1 MPEAQGKARVVVSA
15 EPLPPVTGALA
26 PGEVGTIVTGAGAAA
41 YEWTTADDR
50 IRWDDHAGAVLG
62 IPVERISTGRGY
74 TALLDPAGDA
84 SRHDAVH
91 NSQATDTGNGVPFEV
106 QYTLLPGGVSGS
118 NRIVLEDSGRW
129 FAGDNGRPACVRGI
143 VRVINARAEREER
156 RAFLSRYDELTGFF
170 NRPYL
175 ITALGDALAKARRLR
190 TSLAF
195 LIVAVDNFRGINEAY
210 DFETADQVFAAIG
223 RRIRSELREGD
234 AIGRYSG
241 NKLGIV
247 LMDCSESDMHA
258 AAERFH
264 AAVRQDIIAT
274 ESSSVAATVSIGGV
288 SLPRHGRT
296 APEALARAQE
306 GLHQARKL
314 GHGQFV
320 AYAPS
325 PTREARQRENA
336 ALSSELVAALNQKRL
351 RLSFQPV
358 VDTVSRAP
366 VFHEGLLRLERAD
379 GTVVLADEFV
389 GLAERLGLIRLID
402 NYVLART
409 LETLESATEAR
420 VSVNVSAETVGDG
433 EWLSLVAAAV
443 RRRPDLAGR
452 LIVEITETAM
462 IRNLDEAAHFVAT
475 LHELGCAVAIDDFGA
490 GFSSFR
496 SLRTLKVDM
505 VKIAGVFLKN
515 LPENPDDQAFVT
527 ALVALGRHFDMQIV
541 AEWVEDEA
549 SAKVLAGLG
558 VDMIQGLLVGPATPD
573 WPWAPRRASGALRG
587 GD

>member
-1 MPEAQGKARVVVSA
+1 MPEGQGKARVVVSA
-15 EPLPPVTGALA
+15 EPAPSSVDVLAAGDVSAIVSGAA
-26 PGEVGTIVTGAGAAA
+26 AAA

-50 IRWDDHAGAVLG
+50 IRWDAGAASVLG
-62 IPVERISTGRGY
+62 VPLERIAPGR
-74 TALLDPAGDA
+74 TA
-84 SRHDAVH
+84 SRHDTVL
-91 NSQATDTGNGVPFEV
+91 NSPENDTGNGVPFEV
-106 QYTLLPGGVSGS
+106 QYTLLPGGVAGS
-118 NRIVLEDSGRW
+118 NRIILEDSGRW
-129 FAGDNGRPACVRGI
+129 YAGDNGRPARVCGI

-175 ITALGDALAKARRLR
+175 ITALGEALAKARRLR
-190 TSLAF
+190 TNIAF
-195 LIVAVDNFRGINEAY
+195 LIVAVDNFRAINEAY
-210 DFETADQVFAAIG
+210 DFDTADQVFAAVG
-223 RRIRSELREGD
+223 RRIKNELREGD

-264 AAVRQDIIAT
+264 AAVRQDIITT
-274 ESSSVAATVSIGGV
+274 EASSVAATVSIGGV
-288 SLPRHGRT
+288 GLPRHGRT
-296 APEALARAQE
+296 VPEALARAQE

-320 AYAPS
+320 AYTPS
-325 PTREARQRENA
+325 PTRETRQRENA
-336 ALSSELVAALNQKRL
+336 ALSSELVAALNQRRL
-351 RLSFQPV
+351 RLSFQPIV
-358 VDTVSRAP
+358 QTRSREP
-366 VFHEGLLRLERAD
+366 VFYEGLLRLERLD

-389 GLAERLGLIRLID
+389 GLAERLGLLRMID
-402 NYVLART
+402 NYVLGRT
-409 LETLESATEAR
+409 LETLEAAPEAR

-462 IRNLDEAAHFVAT
+462 IRSLDEAAQFVAT
-475 LHELGCAVAIDDFGA
+475 LHDLGCPVAIDDFGS

-496 SLRTLKVDM
+496 SLRMLKADM

-515 LPENPDDQAFVT
+515 LPEDSDDQAFVK
-527 ALVALGRHFDMQIV
+527 ALVTLGRQFEMQIV
-541 AEWVEDEA
+541 AEWVEDEP
-549 SAKVLAGLG
+549 SAKVLAELG

-573 WPWAPRRASGALRG
+573 WPWAPRRYTTTSLRDAG
-587 GD
+587 